1 MVNKTNYIKNIWTSI
16 YVNYKIKNIT
26 RVKQTSRN
34 RENSPKKGGRFLDT
48 KLKQNKREFK
58 TIQQY
63 SGGKGDL
70 DSTGAHRK

>member
-1 MVNKTNYIKNIWTSI
+1 MLITKLKILLELNRQAGIGKTALK
-16 YVNYKIKNIT
+16 
-26 RVKQTSRN
+26 R
-34 RENSPKKGGRFLDT
+34 GGRFLDT